1 MIRRPPRS
9 TLFPYTTLFRSGRGL
24 PCGCLLEQLV
34 IALIARLG
42 FRLPGFR
49 RGRDPFGFPRE
60 RALAGFILAPFL
72 REALLLLRQ
81 PGRIIALI
89 GNALAAIELQDP
101 ARHIV
106 EEIAVMGDD
115 QDRAR

>member
-60 RALAGFILAPFL
+60 RALARFILAAFL
-72 REALLLLRQ
+72 RETDRKSTRLNSSHQIISYPVFCLKKKKY
-81 PGRIIALI
+81 RI
-89 GNALAAIELQDP
+89 
-101 ARHIV
+101 
-106 EEIAVMGDD
+106 
-115 QDRAR
+115 